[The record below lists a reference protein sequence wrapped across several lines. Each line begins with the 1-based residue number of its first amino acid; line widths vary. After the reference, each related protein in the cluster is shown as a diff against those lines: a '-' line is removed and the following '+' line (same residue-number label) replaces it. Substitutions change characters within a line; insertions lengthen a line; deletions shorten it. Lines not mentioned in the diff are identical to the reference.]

1 MKSSRS
7 NTASKTSS
15 NKEAPGLYSIYT
27 MKSKELKSGNFIVG
41 ENNRRIRDPITLEFI
56 PTQRA
61 VILNHLGQISTR
73 DTPIEDVV
81 YDINGLYTWFIE
93 KDKNKIPHSGNTITN
108 KDAIKDLYYSLPEN
122 RDKVLELRLKAFWEK
137 YNAHYINTPFPKF
150 LQEYKS
156 ILESDDEKS
165 RRNFAHNLLGY
176 TLKNLMI
183 QHGFI

>member
-73 DTPIEDVV
+73 ENPIEGVV

-93 KDKNKIPHSGNTITN
+93 KDKNNNCIYYSKGTPLTNDEYNMFHSLN
-108 KDAIKDLYYSLPEN
+108 KDDIIKAYNDTNINKTLIYNKNKKNIAI
-122 RDKVLELRLKAFWEK
+122 
-137 YNAHYINTPFPKF
+137 YI
-150 LQEYKS
+150 
-156 ILESDDEKS
+156 
-165 RRNFAHNLLGY
+165 RV
-176 TLKNLMI
+176 
-183 QHGFI
+183 